1 MNYCKIE
8 ACSIAAGPGCAVS
21 LFVSGCENHCKGCF
35 QPETWDFNYGKK
47 FTDQTIEAIIKLAA
61 PSYISHLA
69 IFGGEPL
76 HPKNREEVI
85 RLVRKFKEV
94 YPDKSVWLWTG
105 YLIEEVLEN
114 LIGSGIDVVVD
125 GRFVEELKDLRLK
138 YRGSSNQRVILLQES
153 IAANKIIC
161 LPDT

>member
-21 LFVSGCENHCKGCF
+21 LFVSGCENYCKGCF

-47 FTDQTIEAIIKLAA
+47 FTEQTIEAVIKLAA

-76 HPKNREEVI
+76 HPRNRTNVLKLARE
-85 RLVRKFKEV
+85 FKKV
-94 YPDKSVWLWTG
+94 YPEKTIWLWTG
-105 YLIEEVLEN
+105 YLLEEVFEDLVE
-114 LIGSGIDVVVD
+114 SDIDVIVD
-125 GRFVEELKDLRLK
+125 GKFIEELKDYRLK
-138 YRGSSNQRVILLQES
+138 YRGSSNQRVINLKETIKTGNLTLIE
-153 IAANKIIC
+153 
-161 LPDT
+161 